1 MNKPLMSRDQREPAS
16 APSGRTTGTISGA
29 VTGAVPTSAT
39 GTLTALPGAAASA
52 AAGKRVAARC
62 LVVHDDLELR
72 LRLASLARRAISKLD
87 ADCITGASFDAMTP
101 DRITGYAALLLIV
114 EFNQR
119 DATVDPLARLVRAR
133 AQAPLLP
140 IFVFARGG
148 DERNAARTIKLGAN
162 DYWPVH
168 AVKIGELTAVLQPLV
183 DSSSDTTSTVT
194 ALADPWRQPR
204 IAGYRLV
211 KTIAET
217 TAAAVYLA
225 RNDDMAQPVALK
237 VHALKGREVTDA
249 DRQRFVRE
257 CQILSALNHR
267 SIADVL
273 DYGIT
278 DDYLYLALEYFP
290 CGSLRDRLK
299 NPVSEADAVNYAR
312 QIGEALQV
320 LHAAHVVHR
329 DLKPSNLMLTDD
341 NRIILIDFGSASVR
355 LAASDLSRSDLCT
368 GTPYYVCPEQIE
380 NRDPDGRGD
389 LYSLGIVLYEMLVGS
404 LPFSGTTLAEIFTG
418 HRSTPVPRLPQ
429 RVLRYQPIIDR
440 LLAKD
445 PADRYPTASLFLE
458 DLSAVSA
465 PIRTSVDDVNHT
477 GASRQ

>member
-1 MNKPLMSRDQREPAS
+1 MSSKPSVSSDRHES
-16 APSGRTTGTISGA
+16 II
-29 VTGAVPTSAT
+29 TGAKR
-39 GTLTALPGAAASA
+39 TAG
-52 AAGKRVAARC
+52 RC

-72 LRLASLARRAISKLD
+72 LRLASLVRRAVPTLN
-87 ADCITGASFDAMTP
+87 ADCISSASFDALTP
-101 DRITGYAALLLIV
+101 ERVATYLALFLIV
-114 EFNQR
+114 EFGLR
-119 DATVDPLARLVRAR
+119 DNALDPLARLERSRDQAR
-133 AQAPLLP
+133 RMP

-148 DERNAARTIKLGAN
+148 DERHSARTIKLGAN
-162 DYWPVH
+162 DYWPIH
-168 AVKIGELTAVLQPLV
+168 SVKIGELTEVLQRLV
-183 DSSSDTTSTVT
+183 EPARSSGAAVATEV
-194 ALADPWRQPR
+194 DPPRQPQ

-211 KTIAET
+211 KTIAESA
-217 TAAAVYLA
+217 AAAVYLA
-225 RNDDMAQPVALK
+225 RNDDLAQPVALK
-237 VHALKGREVTDA
+237 VHPLKGLEVSEA

-273 DYGIT
+273 DFGIT

-341 NRIILIDFGSASVR
+341 NRVILIDFGSASMR

-368 GTPYYVCPEQIE
+368 GTPYYVCPEQID

-389 LYSLGIVLYEMLVGS
+389 LYSLGIVLYEMLVGALPYMGNS
-404 LPFSGTTLAEIFTG
+404 LIEIFAG
-418 HRSTPVPRLPQ
+418 HRAAPVPRLPQ

-445 PADRYPTASLFLE
+445 PVDRYPSATLFLE

-465 PIRTSVDDVNHT
+465 PIRTSVS
-477 GASRQ
+477 GASHIGVLNS

>member
-1 MNKPLMSRDQREPAS
+1 MSNLSASPERREATIAS
-16 APSGRTTGTISGA
+16 P
-29 VTGAVPTSAT
+29 
-39 GTLTALPGAAASA
+39 
-52 AAGKRVAARC
+52 KRSDGRC

-72 LRLASLARRAISKLD
+72 LRLGTLVRRAIPTLD
-87 ADCITGASFDAMTP
+87 ADCISSASFDALTP
-101 DRITGYAALLLIV
+101 ERIASYIALFLIV
-114 EFNQR
+114 EFNPS
-119 DATVDPLARLVRAR
+119 DSAVDPLARLLRAR
-133 AQAPLLP
+133 EQSPRLP

-162 DYWPVH
+162 DYWPIH
-168 AVKIGELTAVLQPLV
+168 SVKIGELGEVLKRLMEPARSSAAAATPAA
-183 DSSSDTTSTVT
+183 DSR
-194 ALADPWRQPR
+194 RQPQ
-204 IAGYRLV
+204 IAGYRLI
-211 KTIAET
+211 KTIAESAT
-217 TAAAVYLA
+217 AAVYLA
-225 RNDDMAQPVALK
+225 RNDDLTQPVALK
-237 VHALKGREVTDA
+237 VQALKGRGEVTEA

-278 DDYLYLALEYFP
+278 DEYSYLALEYFP

-312 QIGEALQV
+312 QIGDALQV
-320 LHAAHVVHR
+320 LHSANVVHR

-341 NRIILIDFGSASVR
+341 NRLILIDFGSASMR

-368 GTPYYVCPEQIE
+368 GTPYYVCPEQID

-389 LYSLGIVLYEMLVGS
+389 LYSLGVVLYEMLVGA
-404 LPFSGTTLAEIFTG
+404 LPYLGNNLIEIFTA
-418 HRSTPVPRLPQ
+418 HRAAPVPRLPQ

-440 LLAKD
+440 LLAKEPD
-445 PADRYPTASLFLE
+445 DRYPSAALFLE

-465 PIRTSVDDVNHT
+465 PIRTSVSGVSQMGVLN
-477 GASRQ
+477 S